1 MKFEI
6 HTESTAPEYAQ
17 KLLSNSRAAFGAIP
31 NLHGVMAEAPALLKA
46 YQELGKIFSQT
57 SLTAAEQQVVMLA
70 TSYANKCDYCV
81 AAHTIIAGMHKVP
94 ADVVQSIRNGV
105 EIAEPKLEALRRF
118 TSKLVATRG
127 WPGDEELE
135 RFVQAGYTRAN
146 VLEVVLGVG
155 FKTLSNYTNHLA
167 QTPLDAAFA
176 AAAWSPA
183 A

>member
-6 HTESTAPEYAQ
+6 HTESTAPEKAQ

-31 NLHGVMAEAPALLKA
+31 NLHGVMAEAPALLNA
-46 YQELGKIFSQT
+46 YQELGNIFTQT
-57 SLTAAEQQVVMLA
+57 SLTPTEQQVVLL
-70 TSYANKCDYCV
+70 SISFANKCEYCV
-81 AAHTIIAGMHKVP
+81 GAHTVIAGMHKVP
-94 ADVVQSIRNGV
+94 TDVVQSIRNGE
-105 EIAEPKLEALRRF
+105 EIAEPKLEALHRF
-118 TSKLVATRG
+118 TVKVVNSRG
-127 WPGDEELE
+127 WPGDEELA
-135 RFVQAGYTRAN
+135 RFVRAGYTRAN
-146 VLEVVLGVG
+146 ILEVVLGVG